1 MPRKNMQ
8 KEKRRQILQALDAC
22 LLKKPFLK
30 TSIKDIAKEAGV
42 NHGIMHYYFKSK
54 DDILLHYIDFTIE
67 KYNAVYA
74 EWFEAISKTG
84 MDEKEIIEEAI
95 KLMIGKITLNAD
107 LSRIFIEIWEIAVYN
122 KKVRKSL
129 KKMYAMWESTLDN
142 LLTKLG
148 KSKNISNGLS
158 KSMVAFAEGIA
169 LFSIIFKGTDYPIES
184 VLNNFQRYVSHIL
197 DTLD

>member
-8 KEKRRQILQALDAC
+8 KEKRKQILEALDVC

-30 TSIKDIAKEAGV
+30 TSIKDIAREAGV
-42 NHGIMHYYFKSK
+42 NHGLMHYYFKSK

-67 KYNAVYA
+67 NYNAIYT
-74 EWFEAISKTG
+74 EWFESISKTG
-84 MDEKEIIEEAI
+84 IDEKEIIEEAI

-122 KKVRKSL
+122 KKVRERL
-129 KKMYAMWESTLDN
+129 KKMYAVWESTLDN
-142 LLTKLG
+142 LLMKMG
-148 KSKNISNGLS
+148 KSKKISNSLS

-169 LFSIIFKGTDYPIES
+169 LFSIIFEGKDYPIES
-184 VLNNFQRYVSHIL
+184 VLNNFQRYVSHIIENI
-197 DTLD
+197 